1 MQPTLAMAAARAV
14 KIELPSVSLKAV
26 NPSVPT
32 DEKKKEQLLEDLI
45 RMGCRG
51 LLAEPW
57 NLRSAAMAQEFLEH
71 RANQWEKTLRCD
83 PDRWTADV
91 WAEVYGFRKEGPKLA
106 GRTDHWIDG
115 KFRSPI
121 NSKDGHAVD
130 DLSLIHIS
138 EPTRLG

>member
-1 MQPTLAMAAARAV
+1 MAGARAV
-14 KIELPSVSLKAV
+14 RIELPSVSLKSV
-26 NPSVPT
+26 NPVIPK
-32 DEKKKEQLLEDLI
+32 DDKEKEQLLEDLI
-45 RMGCRG
+45 QMGCGG

-57 NLRSAAMAQEFLEH
+57 TFRSEVMAQEFLAP
-71 RANQWEKTLRCD
+71 RANHWEGTLRLD
-83 PDRWTADV
+83 PDRWIADV
-91 WAEVYGFRKEGPKLA
+91 WAEVYGFRKEGHKLA
-106 GRTDHWIDG
+106 GRTDKWIDG